1 MRSPVTIQ
9 ESLWELAQNP
19 LEAEVTLGGG
29 FGLGKLK
36 SSANPLKQVL
46 VEIHFYSL
54 PTQRI
59 PIFLLTTEGTENTE
73 VNIEIGNL
81 EAGRK

>member
-1 MRSPVTIQ
+1 VTIQ
-9 ESLWELAQNP
+9 ESFWELAPN
-19 LEAEVTLGGG
+19 LVEAKVTLGGG

-36 SSANPLKQVL
+36 SSGNPLKQVL
-46 VEIHFYSL
+46 VEIHSYSL

-81 EAGRK
+81 EAGRE